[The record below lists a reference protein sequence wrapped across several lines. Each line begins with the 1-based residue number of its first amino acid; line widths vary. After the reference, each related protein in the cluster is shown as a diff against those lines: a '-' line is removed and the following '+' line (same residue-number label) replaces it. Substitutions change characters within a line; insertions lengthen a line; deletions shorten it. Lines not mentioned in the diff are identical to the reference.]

1 MKKFLL
7 SALLAVSTVASLW
20 AVTDGVKYDRVN
32 GIGIKNVWIQ
42 DRVHTP
48 NEWGNQ
54 PYCNTNAR
62 TAVLSDGY
70 IYIAR
75 SNANTIIQG
84 TDTLTQSVVYKVN
97 AANGELVKELPLTLD
112 GAIYGGATLSA
123 NTVGVDNFGHLYIS
137 PFSSIVSTQHTIYML
152 DGDTGE
158 LTWIADLDKADRM
171 IRQLEGIN
179 KENSHLNGFK
189 VKSISKRYGDI
200 GRLMHVEVFKKE
212 IGPNR
217 DETVSFK
224 ETKNDFTATVTD
236 HKLSKEATVKG
247 KVNFI
252 DPSNKRMLFSM
263 PYEVSSKFEH
273 NYSTVEGSLE
283 ACSEQTLQGLKQKP
297 VPFPTDESLIND
309 AKQNLINLI
318 YQMIQ

>member
-112 GAIYGGATLSA
+112 GAI
-123 NTVGVDNFGHLYIS
+123 
-137 PFSSIVSTQHTIYML
+137 
-152 DGDTGE
+152 
-158 LTWIADLDKADRM
+158 
-171 IRQLEGIN
+171 
-179 KENSHLNGFK
+179 
-189 VKSISKRYGDI
+189 
-200 GRLMHVEVFKKE
+200 
-212 IGPNR
+212 
-217 DETVSFK
+217 
-224 ETKNDFTATVTD
+224 
-236 HKLSKEATVKG
+236 
-247 KVNFI
+247 
-252 DPSNKRMLFSM
+252 
-263 PYEVSSKFEH
+263 
-273 NYSTVEGSLE
+273 
-283 ACSEQTLQGLKQKP
+283 
-297 VPFPTDESLIND
+297 
-309 AKQNLINLI
+309 
-318 YQMIQ
+318 